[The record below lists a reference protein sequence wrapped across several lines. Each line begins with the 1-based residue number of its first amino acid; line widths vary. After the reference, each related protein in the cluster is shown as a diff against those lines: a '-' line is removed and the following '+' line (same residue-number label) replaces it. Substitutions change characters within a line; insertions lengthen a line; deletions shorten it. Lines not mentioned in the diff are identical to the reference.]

1 MIWRKKVDKILEK
14 NKPIAVTE
22 DNLALVGAQL
32 YHFLKNHTLD
42 MVVMHSNF
50 RVNHYVPSV
59 FRDCKLTPHLS
70 ASGQSEPRVVDT
82 TFSIPL
88 YPKRA
93 IALDYRDKPAIEFR
107 PDENLVLIKRWL
119 RNDDVM
125 TVVILIH

>member
-1 MIWRKKVDKILEK
+1 MDKILEK

-32 YHFLKNHTLD
+32 YHFLKNHIFD
-42 MVVMHSNF
+42 MVVMHSKF
-50 RVNHYVPSV
+50 CVNHYAPRV
-59 FRDCKLTPHLS
+59 FRDYKVTPCLS
-70 ASGQSEPRVVDT
+70 ATGQNEPRVVDT
-82 TFSIPL
+82 SFSIPL
-88 YPKRA
+88 CPKRV

-107 PDENLVLIKRWL
+107 PDENLVLIKRWP